1 GLDGC
6 VQSDPHYYLV
16 GTTLA
21 GQWRDVQTAL
31 LMRLPK
37 ECLAIEVDTSLP
49 GKRVVDVLERL
60 AESR

>member
-1 GLDGC
+1 GC

-31 LMRLPK
+31 LMRL
-37 ECLAIEVDTSLP
+37 
-49 GKRVVDVLERL
+49 RL
-60 AESR
+60 NPFLSF